1 MKSFRSFLE
10 EETLVARKGNKVL
23 GTMPVEKSEMKDSI
37 EAAKNV
43 WPDADTIEIQSKK
56 KTIKTVKVK

>member
-10 EETLVARKGNKVL
+10 EETLVVRKGNKVL

-37 EAAKNV
+37 EAAKNA
-43 WPDADTIEIQSKK
+43 WPDADTIEIQSKN